1 MNQNNTYLCDEFLG
15 AVYFQIKHTQKYLK
29 KKFEINIYLYIYI
42 YFSITSYNANT
53 SKIEYTISSNIE
65 VSLEE
70 GKVRQLKGKEVV
82 EVGLT
87 IKFLV
92 SLCEIISSLLSENCC
107 MLKSLGFYICIEN
120 K

>member
-1 MNQNNTYLCDEFLG
+1 MNQNNTYLCDEFP
-15 AVYFQIKHTQKYLK
+15 
-29 KKFEINIYLYIYI
+29 
-42 YFSITSYNANT
+42 
-53 SKIEYTISSNIE
+53 IEYTISYNIE

-92 SLCEIISSLLSENCC
+92 SLCEIISSLLFRKLLYVKELRVLY
-107 MLKSLGFYICIEN
+107 MHK